1 MVKHPYS
8 DDLMIFDERG
18 NRYILTEKALERE
31 GIFLRARLSRSAL
44 IDAPSVINGFVKT
57 ISTHTYNYLHQYA
70 HNIAQQDMCIALTP
84 AMRDV
89 IYRAM
94 IEQAKYVIMN
104 GDMSLSPDPAEA
116 RRFYSPIAA
125 EILINSGITFIGG

>member
-8 DDLMIFDERG
+8 DDLMIFDERA
-18 NRYILTEKALERE
+18 NRYILTETALERE

-44 IDAPSVINGFVKT
+44 IDAPSVIHGFVKT

-104 GDMSLSPDPAEA
+104 GDMSLSPNPAEA